1 VAVTTKG
8 KEVMPIDRINKPA
21 RANGTYVPRTR
32 ETGGCTLPQYSFGG
46 RRMRKAIIALF
57 LLGILVIPA
66 MAEMTAIQGYID
78 YGFIY
83 NGTDNRTRTY
93 ARFDL
98 NAKVGDFNNTYFRLE
113 QVTATSDTSGTPRI
127 RYAYVTTDLAGVLG
141 LGESGIGITH
151 SIGWRDV
158 YDKSYVNL
166 LSRHMVDIGSLDV
179 GIGFSTGVEID
190 LKKLVTLVFY
200 IDPFEDNDFIAGVFS
215 QQKIGGF
222 PLNVEVMYG
231 GEKRANLSD
240 GQLVIDGEF
249 KPTFGAIA
257 SEVNFGF
264 AMNLGASPLDW
275 DYGFGVGATINK
287 IINLRVNLNGDE
299 TDILNWI
306 SVETA
311 LGKFANL
318 LTIRAAGYL
327 QPPATSIFRGFD
339 ACAELALGSLT
350 LRTGYFYNN
359 GGNCHT
365 YFTTS
370 PTDGGFYMRGY
381 ITWK

>member
-1 VAVTTKG
+1 
-8 KEVMPIDRINKPA
+8 
-21 RANGTYVPRTR
+21 
-32 ETGGCTLPQYSFGG
+32 
-46 RRMRKAIIALF
+46 MRKAIIALF
-57 LLGILVIPA
+57 LLGIMVIPA
-66 MAEMTAIQGYID
+66 MADVVTQGYID

-83 NGTDNRTRTY
+83 NGDSAQTATRTY

-98 NAKVGDFNNTYFRLE
+98 NATVGDFNKTYFRLE
-113 QVTATSDTSGTPRI
+113 SVTATSDSGTGSPRI
-127 RYAYVTTDLAGVLG
+127 EWAYVTTDIAGVLG
-141 LGESGIGITH
+141 LGESGIGISH
-151 SIGWRDV
+151 YIGWRDM

-179 GIGFSTGVEID
+179 NIGFSTGVEVN
-190 LKKLVTLVFY
+190 LMKLVTLVFY
-200 IDPFEDNDFIAGVFS
+200 IDPFQANDFIAGAVMS
-215 QQKIGGF
+215 QKIGGF
-222 PLNVEVMYG
+222 PLNLEVMYG
-231 GEKRANLSD
+231 GERRAELAD

-257 SEVNFGF
+257 AEANFGF
-264 AMNLGASPLDW
+264 ALNLGADPLDW

-318 LTIRAAGYL
+318 ITIRAAGYL
-327 QPPATSIFRGFD
+327 QLSATDVFRGFD

-350 LRTGYFYNN
+350 FRTGYFYNN